1 MVSPEFQISNNN
13 VKFKDLTP
21 YFSDPTFFGIFRLSD
36 GRIKAVENRCP
47 HKGGPLSEGIVS
59 GETVIC
65 PMHGLKI
72 SLIDGSALP
81 PDEGNVKTYEI
92 RTEGE
97 KVWIRI

>member
-1 MVSPEFQISNNN
+1 MKWYKVCGVDEIPVMGARTVRYNGLEAG
-13 VKFKDLTP
+13 L
-21 YFSDPTFFGIFRLSD
+21 FRLSD
-36 GRIKAVENRCP
+36 GRVKAVENRCP

-72 SLIDGSALP
+72 NLVDGSVLP

-92 RTEGE
+92 KTEDE
-97 KVWIRI
+97 KVWIML

>member
-1 MVSPEFQISNNN
+1 MKWYKVCEVDEIPMMGARTVRYNGLE
-13 VKFKDLTP
+13 V
-21 YFSDPTFFGIFRLSD
+21 GIFRLSD

-92 RTEGE
+92 RAEDE
-97 KVWIRI
+97 KVWIML

>member
-1 MVSPEFQISNNN
+1 MKWYKVCEVDEIPVMGARTVRFNALEA
-13 VKFKDLTP
+13 
-21 YFSDPTFFGIFRLSD
+21 GIFRFSD

-92 RTEGE
+92 KTEGE
-97 KVWIRI
+97 KVWIMF